1 MTKNSTSMKKFLA
14 TATTAV
20 IAASSFAGVA
30 GAAANF
36 TDVNDSYKEAVD
48 YLVSKGIKGTSETTF
63 GTYAPIKRVDAAV
76 FVVKALGL
84 DVESAPASGF
94 TDVPER
100 AVKEVNALKAAGIT
114 SGKTATSF
122 GAQDL
127 ITRGELAIWLDRAF
141 ELEGEGDISK
151 FTDATGI
158 YTEAIKALV
167 ANNITNGTSDTTFG
181 TKDNAKRGD
190 FAKFVKRA
198 ADTKDKVVTP
208 KVSEVKELN
217 AKQVAVTFNT
227 EIDSDSI
234 IANAETKALVPG
246 VVHITA
252 IEDAAAFGSVTGEL
266 SEDGKT
272 LILTAANKFDGRYN
286 MAVVGAESANGDEVE
301 SYTGFFNVNDTVRP
315 AVTGVTY
322 TNGHT
327 AKITL
332 SEPIDDWG
340 TVSLNNT
347 ELELEEAAIGLNYI
361 LVDLSKL
368 DYEEAATV
376 TLVGSKD
383 FAGNLISPNPV
394 NIDVKRPAK
403 DVTAP
408 TVESMTV
415 VSDTQIKVVFS
426 EELASATF
434 EINDTPV
441 PADKVSIDKDTVT
454 YYLNAD
460 LVDGVNKVKVTGFT
474 DTAENDG
481 EAVTRQLIVKVDK
494 TAPEIVEQKVL
505 KDKDGKE
512 YLQLAFSEAVELD
525 DETEQTFT
533 GKLVV
538 NYVTN
543 ANASFDAVPVVDKDD
558 QTKVNIPLQDAEK
571 GSWTIQLPK
580 GFVNDLAQAKN
591 DSAAAEVTFE
601 RGEDDQ
607 AEPADITVLV
617 NQTGNKVTLS
627 FSGKIDGAAAVKKE
641 NYTVEGAK
649 VESAVLQSN
658 NEDGATVELT
668 FEKDSITANGTYQLT
683 VSGLMSAAGAP
694 IKAEPM
700 DLELKENISPK
711 LKTAALVSGNDIEL
725 TFSEAIKADSISES
739 DFELLIGGEA
749 FTGTYTIAPA
759 GSDAAGTK
767 FVLTLDANGEAGG
780 TPGLNSEQLAKA
792 ITLEL
797 TEAVDVVDLNNNA
810 LASFESFKV
819 VQNIK

>member
-767 FVLTLDANGEAGG
+767 FVLTLDANGEAEG

>member
-272 LILTAANKFDGRYN
+272 LILTAANQFDGRYN

-767 FVLTLDANGEAGG
+767 FVLTLDANGEAEG